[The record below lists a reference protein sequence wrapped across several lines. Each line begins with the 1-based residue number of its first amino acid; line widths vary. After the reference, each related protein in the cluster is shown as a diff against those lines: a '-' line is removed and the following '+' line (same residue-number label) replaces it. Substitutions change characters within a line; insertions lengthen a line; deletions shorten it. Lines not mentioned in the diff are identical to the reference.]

1 MNPFMK
7 IISSLF
13 LYRLNVWD
21 IIGRVAPL
29 WGAEFS
35 SLEQLHESTMT
46 INSNEVRK
54 LLSIYI

>member
-1 MNPFMK
+1 MYGTLSAIPC
-7 IISSLF
+7 
-13 LYRLNVWD
+13 